1 MIDPE
6 KEGTTC
12 FHRELGKNLFNDSHI
27 PDDANL
33 HQHRYDNLKCLWVK
47 CRAATV
53 WNRNEWSPVF
63 RRKMNKNGGWGGGGR
78 IFWKFF
84 PTSNNRLYL
93 LLTKTWFERSARG
106 FTLTQSNYVKVKSVP
121 LQAWTGPEVSRKM
134 RLPDLKTI
142 SIWC

>member
-1 MIDPE
+1 VIDPE

-63 RRKMNKNGGWGGGGR
+63 RRKMNKNGGWGGVEYFENFFQLQITGY
-78 IFWKFF
+78 IF
-84 PTSNNRLYL
+84 YL
-93 LLTKTWFERSARG
+93 QRR
-106 FTLTQSNYVKVKSVP
+106 
-121 LQAWTGPEVSRKM
+121 
-134 RLPDLKTI
+134 DLRDLHVVLRWHNLIT
-142 SIWC
+142 